1 MDEAVRSMLQAC
13 TWVAPTSREQQGFVQ
28 LLWRMQEAG
37 EEPKEILIGLASA
50 LADGL
55 RHGNWPS

>member
-1 MDEAVRSMLQAC
+1 MLQAC

-37 EEPKEILIGLASA
+37 EESKEILIGLASA